1 MTAVRSSC
9 TALTNASTNGALPS
23 SYDGQVYDCAGHADA
38 LRAAA

>member
-9 TALTNASTNGALPS
+9 TALTNASTGGALPS
-23 SYDGQVYDCAGHADA
+23 TYDGQVYDCAGHADA